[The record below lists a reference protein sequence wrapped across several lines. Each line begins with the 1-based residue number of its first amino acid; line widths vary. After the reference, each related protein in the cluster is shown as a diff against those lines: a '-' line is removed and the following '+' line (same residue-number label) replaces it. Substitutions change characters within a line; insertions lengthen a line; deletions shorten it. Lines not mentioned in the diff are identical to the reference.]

1 MRRLENHDGICLGKY
16 AGRIITMKSDY
27 FSYELL
33 KEDKKTGARAGLL
46 HTPHGDIETPIFM
59 PVGTNSAVKM
69 MTNDHLK
76 DTGAQIILG
85 NSYHLSLRPGTKLI
99 KEFGGLH
106 KWMNWDK
113 PILTDSG
120 GFQVFSLAD
129 LRNISEDGVRFKD
142 AKTGSEYFINPE
154 ISMEIQQDLGADIA
168 MAFDECAPY
177 PCTYEEAKLAMERTH
192 RWLERCFKA
201 HTRDD
206 QALFPIVQ
214 GAFYDDLRKESAR
227 VISTFDAVGYAIGG
241 VSVGEPADVKNHFVG
256 LTAPLLPR
264 EKPRYLMGVG
274 TPEDLLD
281 GILRGV
287 DMFDCVLPTRNA
299 RHGSFFTSEGRK
311 IIKNKEFE
319 RDASPLDS
327 NCNCYACRNHTK
339 AYIRHL
345 YRAGESTAA
354 ILLSIHNIQFLIDL
368 VKEARKAILEDRYE
382 EFYNE
387 RMKKLFSK

>member
-1 MRRLENHDGICLGKY
+1 MS
-16 AGRIITMKSDY
+16 KSDF

-33 KEDKKTGARAGLL
+33 NEDKNTGARAGIL

-69 MTNDHLK
+69 MTNHHLYE
-76 DTGAQIILG
+76 TGAQIILS
-85 NSYHLSLRPGTKLI
+85 NSYHLFLRPGNKLI

-120 GFQVFSLAD
+120 GFQVFSLAK
-129 LRNISEDGVRFKD
+129 LRDITEDGVKFTD
-142 AKTGSEYFINPE
+142 TKTGSKYYINPE

-177 PCTYEEAKLAMERTH
+177 PCSYQQAKEAMERTH

-201 HTRDD
+201 HTREN

-214 GAFYDDLRKESAR
+214 GAFEDDLRKESAN
-227 VISTFDAVGYAIGG
+227 VISSFDAVGYAIGG
-241 VSVGEPADVKNHFVG
+241 VSVGEPADIKNHLVE

-264 EKPRYLMGVG
+264 LKPRYLMGVG

-281 GILRGV
+281 GVLRGV
-287 DMFDCVLPTRNA
+287 DMFDCVMPTRNA
-299 RHGSFFTSEGRK
+299 RHGSFFTHEGRK

-319 RDASPLDS
+319 HDASPLDPM
-327 NCNCYACRNHTK
+327 CDCYACENHTR

-345 YRAGESTAA
+345 YRVGEATAA
-354 ILLSIHNIQFLIDL
+354 TLLSIHNTQFLINL
-368 VKEARKAILEDRYE
+368 MKNARKAILENRYD
-382 EFYNE
+382 EFYRENI
-387 RMKKLFSK
+387 KYLK

>member
-1 MRRLENHDGICLGKY
+1 MPNKF
-16 AGRIITMKSDY
+16 

-33 KEDKKTGARAGLL
+33 NEDKKTGARAGLL

-59 PVGTNSAVKM
+59 PVGTNSTVKM
-69 MTNDHLK
+69 MTNQHLYQ
-76 DTGAQIILG
+76 TGAQIILS
-85 NSYHLSLRPGTKLI
+85 NSYHLFLRPGNKLI

-113 PILTDSG
+113 PMLTDSG
-120 GFQVFSLAD
+120 GFQVFSLAK
-129 LRNISEDGVRFKD
+129 LRDITEDGVKFTD
-142 AKTGSEYFINPE
+142 TKTGSKYYINPE

-177 PCTYEEAKLAMERTH
+177 PCTYQEAKVAMERTH

-201 HTRDD
+201 HTRED

-214 GAFYDDLRKESAR
+214 GAFEDDLRRESAN
-227 VISTFDAVGYAIGG
+227 VISSFDAVGYAIGG
-241 VSVGEPADVKNHFVG
+241 VSVGEPSGIKNHLVE

-264 EKPRYLMGVG
+264 MKPRYLMGVG

-281 GILRGV
+281 GVLRGV
-287 DMFDCVLPTRNA
+287 DMFDCVMPTRNA
-299 RHGSFFTSEGRK
+299 RHGSFFTDYGRK

-319 RDASPLDS
+319 HDASALDE
-327 NCNCYACRNHTK
+327 NCDCYACQNHTK

-345 YRAGESTAA
+345 YRVGEATAA
-354 ILLSIHNIQFLIDL
+354 MLLSIHNTQYLINL
-368 VKEARKAILEDRYE
+368 MKEARKAILENRYE

-387 RMKKLFSK
+387 RMKNLGVVCG

>member
-1 MRRLENHDGICLGKY
+1 
-16 AGRIITMKSDY
+16 MKSDY

-33 KEDKKTGARAGLL
+33 NEDKKTGARAGLL

-69 MTNDHLK
+69 MTGHHLRE
-76 DTGAQIILG
+76 TGAQIILG
-85 NSYHLSLRPGTKLI
+85 NSYHLSLRPGNKLI

-129 LRNISEDGVRFKD
+129 LRNITEDGVKFKD
-142 AKTGSEYFINPE
+142 AKTGTEYFINPE

-177 PCTYEEAKLAMERTH
+177 PCTYEEAKAAMERTH

-241 VSVGEPADVKNHFVG
+241 VSVGEPTDIKNHFVE

-264 EKPRYLMGVG
+264 LKPRYLMGVG

-319 RDASPLDS
+319 RDSNPLDIG
-327 NCNCYACRNHTK
+327 CNCYTCQNHTK

-345 YRAGESTAA
+345 YRAGEATAA

-387 RMKKLFSK
+387 KMGRLFPQK